1 MKDTNLNILISD
13 KTKLEYDIK
22 DLIIRFLY
30 DHKDL
35 NLDIDTTVSMEKF
48 ELGDGKIVSVPIVKI
63 KIVL

>member
-35 NLDIDTTVSMEKF
+35 NLDIDTTVSMEKI